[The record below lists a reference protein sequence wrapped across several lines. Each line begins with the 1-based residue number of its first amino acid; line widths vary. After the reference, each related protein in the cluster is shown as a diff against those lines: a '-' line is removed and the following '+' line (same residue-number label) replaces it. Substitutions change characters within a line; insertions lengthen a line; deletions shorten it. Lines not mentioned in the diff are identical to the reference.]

1 MTTNH
6 CAMRLWRW
14 GIVNSKI
21 QVLEGQCSLPRSL
34 GRLGPKNSPK
44 SSKSRRISQNRC
56 SQIRPIQNK
65 LYKHHP
71 WWEGVWDCNKTLMQ
85 GECQLN
91 ITEPSWKAAHTTGC
105 TAGLC
110 FNWESGHSKEVFLAS
125 QGNLLLVKES
135 FQTANWDSSLSR
147 ETALCKVASLGSK
160 WFKVHTLPVLHDIH
174 IATGTIT
181 HLCRG
186 QTLRPRLSGRWMTG
200 RSRVVYVLLLKAPQN
215 RNI

>member
-44 SSKSRRISQNRC
+44 SSKSRRI
-56 SQIRPIQNK
+56 
-65 LYKHHP
+65 
-71 WWEGVWDCNKTLMQ
+71 WDCNKTLMQ
-85 GECQLN
+85 GECQHNWTIL
-91 ITEPSWKAAHTTGC
+91 EGHAHYRLHRRLVFQLGKRAFQGSFPC
-105 TAGLC
+105 LAGQPAPGQRKLP
-110 FNWESGHSKEVFLAS
+110 NS
-125 QGNLLLVKES
+125 QL
-135 FQTANWDSSLSR
+135 DSSLSR

-174 IATGTIT
+174 IAAGTIT